1 LTPSAPAGRAVAA
14 LPGAGARAADFG
26 RRLWA
31 KMAHDD
37 VLFLASGVAF
47 NILLASVPFFL
58 LLASAIGYAL
68 GTSHDVSNGAA
79 VAFIR
84 DLFPLSGSGADSVLD
99 PVMRDIVRTR
109 GAAGVFGALAYIW
122 FSTRLFGSL
131 RAVFNTV
138 FDVPKRHSIL
148 IGKLFDIWFTVAATA
163 LVIAWIAAS
172 AYVAVARSRGMAFLA
187 SVGMQS
193 ESFAQGIT
201 YYSGRFVT
209 FLLLGMV
216 FFALYKA
223 LPYRVVR
230 SRQAAFG
237 AAASAILFEVARGA
251 FTLIL
256 HRWNPATLYTG
267 TLAAIVIV
275 VFWVYYGALIVIVGG
290 EVSQVH
296 ERASGPKATSAPA
309 RSHP

>member
-1 LTPSAPAGRAVAA
+1 MTPSA
-14 LPGAGARAADFG
+14 RAARTASSLPVGLALAANFS

-31 KMAHDD
+31 KMAADD

-47 NILLASVPFFL
+47 NILLAGVPFFL
-58 LLASAIGYAL
+58 LLASGIGYSL
-68 GTSHDVSNGAA
+68 GTSQDASNGA
-79 VAFIR
+79 VASFIR
-84 DLFPLSGSGADSVLD
+84 DLFPMSGTGADSVLD
-99 PVMRDIVRTR
+99 PVIHDVVRTR
-109 GAAGVFGALAYIW
+109 GLAGVFGAVAYIW

-138 FDVPKRHSIL
+138 FDVPKRHGIL
-148 IGKLFDIWFTVAATA
+148 LGKLFDVWFTVAATA

-172 AYVAVARSRGMAFLA
+172 AYVAVARSRGMDFLA

-193 ESFAQGIT
+193 ESFAQGFT
-201 YYSGRFVT
+201 YYSGRLVT

-223 LPYRVVR
+223 LPYRRVR
-230 SRQAAFG
+230 WQQAAFG
-237 AAASAILFEVARGA
+237 AAASAVLFEIARWA

-256 HRWNPATLYTG
+256 NQWNPGTVYTG

-296 ERASGPKATSAPA
+296 ERATVSV
-309 RSHP
+309 RS

>member
-1 LTPSAPAGRAVAA
+1 MTPSAPASHATTS
-14 LPGAGARAADFG
+14 LPGGIAQAVDFG

-31 KMAHDD
+31 KMAEDD

-58 LLASAIGYAL
+58 LLASGIGFAL
-68 GTSHDVSNGAA
+68 GTSLDASNGVAA
-79 VAFIR
+79 AFIR
-84 DLFPLSGSGADSVLD
+84 DLFPMNGSGADSVLD
-99 PVMRDIVRTR
+99 PVIRDMVRTR
-109 GAAGVFGALAYIW
+109 GVAGVLGAVAYVW

-148 IGKLFDIWFTVAATA
+148 LGKLFDMWFTVAATV

-187 SVGMQS
+187 SVGVQN
-193 ESFAQGIT
+193 ESFTQGIT
-201 YYSGRFVT
+201 YYSGRFVA

-223 LPYRVVR
+223 LPYRR
-230 SRQAAFG
+230 MRWQQAAFG
-237 AAASAILFEVARGA
+237 AVASALLFEFARWA

-267 TLAAIVIV
+267 ALAAIVIV

-296 ERASGPKATSAPA
+296 ERVVRPHEP
-309 RSHP
+309 